1 MLGPLGMPVEVVS
14 DRPGDAATLK
24 LLRSVFMKGLAASA
38 LESLRAAEAAGH
50 ASWLE
55 GEIAAVIGEPLL
67 ERLVEGSRRHA
78 VRRVD
83 EMEAAR
89 ELLLELGVEP
99 RIAAASAASS
109 PSSRRAGG
117 AAVTTQ
123 QPWRRHRA
131 TERACSCEGAY
142 DLHVHVAPDVPQRRI
157 DDRTLAQRFA
167 ELGLAGFALKS
178 HYTSTAER
186 AQVVSALFPEVEV
199 VGTLTLNW
207 AVGGMN
213 ALAVEIAAREGARI
227 VWMPTVDSPA
237 ETAGRTEPKDGD
249 KVPQWARLQH
259 ELRGLGLSV
268 DAVHVTDS
276 EGGLLPETRDVLRA
290 IARHDL
296 ILATGHLARDDTF
309 AVVDGALEEGVA
321 QIVVTHPE
329 FPCQNFSLDDQRA
342 LAERGCLLER
352 CLSTPLSGK
361 TDWEHVFD
369 GVRAVGVERTLF
381 SSDCGNPDYPPVE
394 DGLALWADRL
404 LGGGFDEDEVR
415 EMIVGQSRR
424 LAGAA

>member
-1 MLGPLGMPVEVVS
+1 
-14 DRPGDAATLK
+14 
-24 LLRSVFMKGLAASA
+24 
-38 LESLRAAEAAGH
+38 
-50 ASWLE
+50 
-55 GEIAAVIGEPLL
+55 
-67 ERLVEGSRRHA
+67 
-78 VRRVD
+78 
-83 EMEAAR
+83 
-89 ELLLELGVEP
+89 
-99 RIAAASAASS
+99 
-109 PSSRRAGG
+109 
-117 AAVTTQ
+117 VTTQ
-123 QPWRRHRA
+123 QAVA
-131 TERACSCEGAY
+131 TPPSERARVLVEGAY
-142 DLHVHVAPDVPQRRI
+142 DLHVHVAPDVPRRRI
-157 DDRTLAQRFA
+157 DDRSLAQRFA

-186 AQVVSALFPEVEV
+186 AQVVSALLPEVRV
-199 VGTLTLNW
+199 VGALTLNW

-237 ETAGRTEPKDGD
+237 ETAGRTEPKEGD

-268 DAVHVTDS
+268 DAVDVTDP
-276 EGGLLPETRDVLRA
+276 EGRLLPEARDVLRA

-296 ILATGHLARDDTF
+296 ILATGHLDRDDTF
-309 AVVDGALEEGVA
+309 AVVDGAVEERIA
-321 QIVVTHPE
+321 HIVVTHPE

-369 GVRAVGVERTLF
+369 GVRAVGVERSLF

-404 LGGGFDEDEVR
+404 LGAGFDEHEVR
-415 EMIVGQSRR
+415 ELIVGQSRR

>member
-1 MLGPLGMPVEVVS
+1 VTQVV
-14 DRPGDAATLK
+14 AT
-24 LLRSVFMKGLAASA
+24 
-38 LESLRAAEAAGH
+38 
-50 ASWLE
+50 
-55 GEIAAVIGEPLL
+55 
-67 ERLVEGSRRHA
+67 
-78 VRRVD
+78 
-83 EMEAAR
+83 
-89 ELLLELGVEP
+89 
-99 RIAAASAASS
+99 S
-109 PSSRRAGG
+109 PS
-117 AAVTTQ
+117 
-123 QPWRRHRA
+123 
-131 TERACSCEGAY
+131 ERARVLVEGAY
-142 DLHVHVAPDVPQRRI
+142 DLHVHVAPDVPRRRI

-186 AQVVSALFPEVEV
+186 AQVVSGLVPDVQV

-213 ALAVEIAAREGARI
+213 ALAVEIAARESAAI

-237 ETAGRTEPKDGD
+237 ETAGRAQPGDGD
-249 KVPQWARLQH
+249 KVPQWVQLQH

-276 EGGLLPETRDVLRA
+276 DGRLLAEARDVLRA

-296 ILATGHLARDDTF
+296 ILATGHLGRDDTF
-309 AVVDGALEEGVA
+309 AVVDAALEEGVER
-321 QIVVTHPE
+321 IVVTHPE
-329 FPCQNFSLDDQRA
+329 FPCQNFSLADQRA

-369 GVRAVGVERTLF
+369 GVRAVGVEHSLF

-394 DGLALWADRL
+394 DGLALWADYL
-404 LGGGFDEDEVR
+404 LGARFDEAEVR
-415 EMIVGQSRR
+415 ELIVGQSRR
-424 LAGAA
+424 LAGAAA